1 MKSDRVS
8 KSRGNGVNPDEVV
21 EKFGADTL
29 RLYLMFMGPYDAT
42 MPWSGQGLEG
52 SWKFLNRILRFA
64 NQAEDVDL
72 DKSEERIVNKTIKKV
87 SKDIDSL
94 KFNTAI
100 ASLMEMVNEISK
112 ISSKGKPVKAKMIE
126 ALCLMLAP
134 FAPFMAEEIW
144 REVLKKE
151 KSVHKENWPEFDEN
165 LTKEEKN
172 RGCGRDRRYNGKVL
186 SRKT

>member
-1 MKSDRVS
+1 
-8 KSRGNGVNPDEVV
+8 
-21 EKFGADTL
+21 
-29 RLYLMFMGPYDAT
+29 
-42 MPWSGQGLEG
+42 
-52 SWKFLNRILRFA
+52 
-64 NQAEDVDL
+64 QAEDVDL

-165 LTKEEKN
+165 LTKEEKIIFVIQV
-172 RGCGRDRRYNGKVL
+172 NGKMRGQLEVFL
-186 SRKT
+186 EDSKNQGKIEALAQKDENTLKFLKDKDIKKTIFVAGKIINFVV